1 MESWTGLKWHSGVEC
16 VNFLTNAIDISCI
29 YFSCNKK
36 LENDKNFLDQITK
49 LMNMWKI
56 QNLSLFGKITIFE
69 RLGLSIIH
77 LALVTNVLTANIE
90 LLSKVQKEFFS
101 GKSKAKIKPTTL
113 CNDHENG
120 GFKSVDI
127 YSQK

>member
-1 MESWTGLKWHSGVEC
+1 
-16 VNFLTNAIDISCI
+16 
-29 YFSCNKK
+29 
-36 LENDKNFLDQITK
+36 
-49 LMNMWKI
+49 MNMWKI

-69 RLGLSIIH
+69 RLGLSIIR

-101 GKSKAKIKPTTL
+101 GKSKAKIKPTSL

>member
-1 MESWTGLKWHSGVEC
+1 M
-16 VNFLTNAIDISCI
+16 
-29 YFSCNKK
+29 
-36 LENDKNFLDQITK
+36 
-49 LMNMWKI
+49 
-56 QNLSLFGKITIFE
+56 
-69 RLGLSIIH
+69 
-77 LALVTNVLTANIE
+77 TNVLTATIE

-101 GKSKAKIKPTTL
+101 GKSKAKIKPNTL